1 MFVSLTGDY
10 FIIII
15 FFLVYSSFTWYH
27 GDFLWPW
34 SVLFDLHQNMLHPP
48 FPLSFALWV
57 WSSLDS
63 RIFLFVSS
71 ATDCEVLSKDSGIRF
86 GSAHHCSSFAYSEL
100 LCSPPFLTLVSYE
113 PTEYLLL
120 SAWSPNYSPSGWS
133 LYFFKFLFNLDSKF
147 CSKEN
152 SRSFLSFRYYS
163 D

>member
-1 MFVSLTGDY
+1 MSVDIT
-10 FIIII
+10 FII
-15 FFLVYSSFTWYH
+15 FCLVYSSFALYH
-27 GDFLWPW
+27 ADFLSPL
-34 SVLFDLHQNMLHPP
+34 SILFDLHQNKLHPP
-48 FPLSFALWV
+48 FPLSFPLALWV

-71 ATDCEVLSKDSGIRF
+71 ATGCFPEVLSKDSGIRF

-152 SRSFLSFRYYS
+152 SRSFLSIRYYS